1 MSFCQPNVMGLLIFH
16 AFDETALDRFQ
27 SGLYYPDE
35 TPKSSLPAV
44 RASARDVRGGVIAK
58 CDGLELTPKAKVAY
72 PRVRSISA
80 GTAAIGV
87 TCDIDCSIY
96 ARLERLPRALDH
108 AGRPR
113 AQAKPAS
120 APSPSSA
127 RRASLP
133 GATAS
138 PFGSTAPVNRGQPL
152 ALASA
157 PLMSPLDLFTSSDPA
172 ARVPGRS
179 FKRPRPIFRCVF
191 FPCSLPCSSLRS
203 SRQRPSSRHLP
214 RRPGRGR
221 CSSAQPRMPPRV
233 EARDAK
239 MALAGQAG
247 FDTIRITSIWRPG
260 ETAVAGDELATLQ
273 TVADA
278 ATANGIRLI
287 VSVYP
292 YGSATTPRYAT
303 ARAQFAAYA
312 ASIPRLVPSIR
323 YVIVGNEPN
332 LNRFWMPQFT
342 KKGLD
347 AAASSYLG
355 LLAQTYDAIKAVA
368 PGTIVIG
375 GSLAPRGS
383 DNPRSSRPT
392 HSPTRFILDLG
403 KAYRL
408 SGRRSAR

>member
-1 MSFCQPNVMGLLIFH
+1 MRLLPVLI
-16 AFDETALDRFQ
+16 AVLCTALVAAA
-27 SGLYYPDE
+27 P
-35 TPKSSLPAV
+35 V
-44 RASARDVRGGVIAK
+44 VSA
-58 CDGLELTPKAKVAY
+58 
-72 PRVRSISA
+72 
-80 GTAAIGV
+80 
-87 TCDIDCSIY
+87 
-96 ARLERLPRALDH
+96 
-108 AGRPR
+108 
-113 AQAKPAS
+113 PAS
-120 APSPSSA
+120 P
-127 RRASLP
+127 
-133 GATAS
+133 T
-138 PFGSTAPVNRGQPL
+138 
-152 ALASA
+152 
-157 PLMSPLDLFTSSDPA
+157 
-172 ARVPGRS
+172 
-179 FKRPRPIFRCVF
+179 RPRPLLV
-191 FPCSLPCSSLRS
+191 
-203 SRQRPSSRHLP
+203 
-214 RRPGRGR
+214 G
-221 CSSAQPRMPPRV
+221 AA
-233 EARDAK
+233 EDAAKSGGADGK

-273 TVADA
+273 MVADA

-303 ARAQFAAYA
+303 TRAQFAAYT

-383 DNPRSSRPT
+383 DNPHSSRPT

-408 SGRRSAR
+408 SGRRRPVMDWFAIHPYPEHARIPPTFAHPRSSAISLADYGKLVRLLGRAFDGTRQRGSTLPIIYDEFGVQTKQPDDKRLMYANQNLPSAVDAVDETTQGRYYREALQLAACQPNVVGLLFFHVSDEADLDRWQSGIYYADDTPKSDFPLVRSAAGAARAGTLVKTCR

>member
-1 MSFCQPNVMGLLIFH
+1 MRLLPVLI
-16 AFDETALDRFQ
+16 AVLCAALVAAA
-27 SGLYYPDE
+27 P
-35 TPKSSLPAV
+35 V
-44 RASARDVRGGVIAK
+44 VSA
-58 CDGLELTPKAKVAY
+58 
-72 PRVRSISA
+72 
-80 GTAAIGV
+80 
-87 TCDIDCSIY
+87 
-96 ARLERLPRALDH
+96 
-108 AGRPR
+108 
-113 AQAKPAS
+113 PAS
-120 APSPSSA
+120 P
-127 RRASLP
+127 
-133 GATAS
+133 T
-138 PFGSTAPVNRGQPL
+138 
-152 ALASA
+152 
-157 PLMSPLDLFTSSDPA
+157 
-172 ARVPGRS
+172 
-179 FKRPRPIFRCVF
+179 RPRPLLVGAAEDAAK
-191 FPCSLPCSSLRS
+191 S
-203 SRQRPSSRHLP
+203 
-214 RRPGRGR
+214 GG
-221 CSSAQPRMPPRV
+221 A
-233 EARDAK
+233 DAK

-278 ATANGIRLI
+278 ATANGIRLV

-303 ARAQFAAYA
+303 TRAQFAAYA

-403 KAYRL
+403 NAYRL
-408 SGRRSAR
+408 SGRRRPVMDWFAIHPYPEHARIPPTFAHPRSTAISLADYAKLVRLLGRAFDGTRQRGSTLPIIYDEFGVQTKEPDDKRLMYANQNLPSAVDAVDEATQGRYYRQALQLAACQPNVVGLLFFHVSDEADLDRWQSGIYYADDTPKSDFPLVRSAAGAARAGSLVKTCR

>member
-1 MSFCQPNVMGLLIFH
+1 MRLLPVLI
-16 AFDETALDRFQ
+16 AVLCAALVAAA
-27 SGLYYPDE
+27 P
-35 TPKSSLPAV
+35 V
-44 RASARDVRGGVIAK
+44 VSA
-58 CDGLELTPKAKVAY
+58 
-72 PRVRSISA
+72 
-80 GTAAIGV
+80 
-87 TCDIDCSIY
+87 
-96 ARLERLPRALDH
+96 
-108 AGRPR
+108 
-113 AQAKPAS
+113 PAS
-120 APSPSSA
+120 P
-127 RRASLP
+127 
-133 GATAS
+133 T
-138 PFGSTAPVNRGQPL
+138 
-152 ALASA
+152 
-157 PLMSPLDLFTSSDPA
+157 
-172 ARVPGRS
+172 
-179 FKRPRPIFRCVF
+179 RPRPLLVGAAEDAAK
-191 FPCSLPCSSLRS
+191 S
-203 SRQRPSSRHLP
+203 
-214 RRPGRGR
+214 GG
-221 CSSAQPRMPPRV
+221 A
-233 EARDAK
+233 DAK

-278 ATANGIRLI
+278 ATANGIRLV

-303 ARAQFAAYA
+303 TRAQFAAYA

-403 KAYRL
+403 NAYRL
-408 SGRRSAR
+408 SGRRRPVMDWFAIHPYPEHARIPPTFAHPRSTAISLADYAKLVRLLGRAFDGTRQRGSTLPIIYDEFGVQTKEPDDKRLMYANQNLPSAVDAVDETTQGRYYRQALQLAACQPNVVGLLFFHVSDEADLDRWQSGIYYADDTPKSDFPLVRSAAGAARAGSLVKTCR